1 VEGPGLQPVFRPQS
15 ETNDIDPASQ
25 VFQDLL
31 PPDQNEKQVA
41 GQPATFDP
49 KFMAKIDNYLA
60 VVGEPTADVS
70 EFPSFA
76 EEDFLEAFLPNVTSS
91 NQPNSE
97 IIPSEV
103 SSHDVAQEETSTG
116 GSNVDVLP
124 PQSEVSSGSLGL
136 LDDCFE
142 PSTTCLSSLKNEV
155 SGHGAAQV
163 SNVVVLPP
171 EPEVS
176 SGIHGLLDG
185 YIVRPPQTFSNTL
198 PTPVSALGEG
208 SSHDVAQEEISTG
221 VSYVESELMD
231 FETSPQ
237 AKTSPSNKLAHLKNY
252 LETFSDTLSTP
263 VCTQVSFPVNTD
275 RGIPLFSQVAPTP
288 AQCTAVQSA
297 PLRSKSVIVQGP
309 RLADKRSA
317 TQPQWGN
324 PMNTSVRNSEGVLPS
339 FVIQVSPIPVQISQ
353 EPSASAASASRGK
366 KVPKTNPERC
376 QTYRNRQKIKKE
388 KDEQELRQLDAKNR
402 ALKAKEAD
410 LRIKIKMIKEAA
422 RRRGLG
428 NYFN

>member
-1 VEGPGLQPVFRPQS
+1 VQGPGLHPVFSPQS

-41 GQPATFDP
+41 GQPATFDHP
-49 KFMAKIDNYLA
+49 HFISKIDNFLA
-60 VVGEPTADVS
+60 TVGEPAADVS

-76 EEDFLEAFLPNVTSS
+76 EEDFLETFLTNGVCSS
-91 NQPNSE
+91 QSSSE
-97 IIPSEV
+97 NIPSEV
-103 SSHDVAQEETSTG
+103 SSHGVAQQEETSSG
-116 GSNVDVLP
+116 VSHVDVLP
-124 PQSEVSSGSLGL
+124 PQ
-136 LDDCFE
+136 
-142 PSTTCLSSLKNEV
+142 
-155 SGHGAAQV
+155 
-163 SNVVVLPP
+163 
-171 EPEVS
+171 PEVS
-176 SGIHGLLDG
+176 SNSLGVLDG
-185 YIVRPPQTFSNTL
+185 YLVRPPQTFSNTL